1 MKSKERQNLRDA
13 ISMTRTDVNRVTGL
27 GEFSPIGRLLTLGS
41 FFKRQKE
48 TFFQVLSLTEKSVG
62 LHFGR
67 FFHPLVRSPCV
78 HVKQWQPIQWK
89 EEKTIGSKLETFR
102 KFFYTCLLISR
113 QRDQICFGIKIKM
126 FTKDPNGVP
135 CLGNISL

>member
-89 EEKTIGSKLETFR
+89 EEKNYWIETG
-102 KFFYTCLLISR
+102 
-113 QRDQICFGIKIKM
+113 DVPQIFLHLS
-126 FTKDPNGVP
+126 FNFSTA
-135 CLGNISL
+135 